1 MVTAHLCYRPLQT
14 SPLGRARSPQ
24 ARASRMMIRERIRQ
38 GEKDALE
45 AEERARVNQKVMSNK
60 MEEMAQLQ
68 NTLITQNQVGGERG
82 RRGGERRWMEREA
95 EGNGKR
101 ER

>member
-1 MVTAHLCYRPLQT
+1 
-14 SPLGRARSPQ
+14 
-24 ARASRMMIRERIRQ
+24 MMIRERIRQ